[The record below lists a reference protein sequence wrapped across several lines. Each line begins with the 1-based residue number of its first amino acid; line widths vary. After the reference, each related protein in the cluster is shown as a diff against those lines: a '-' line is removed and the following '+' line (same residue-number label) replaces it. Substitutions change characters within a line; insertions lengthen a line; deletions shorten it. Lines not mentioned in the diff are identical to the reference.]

1 MRALLIGNLLL
12 PVLVMSPAAS
22 AEIFRCAD
30 PEGGI
35 VFQQTP
41 CPQPAATEPTE
52 APATESGPARV
63 PRQPAPVAQADEAAP
78 PDPEMVAACKKRY
91 RDEIDR
97 IDAELREGF
106 APEEREPYRER
117 LRALSQR
124 LSQCD
129 YASDDTTS
137 PGEGSQPAGGDL

>member
-1 MRALLIGNLLL
+1 MARIPVAGALLLLIA
-12 PVLVMSPAAS
+12 PVAS
-22 AEIFRCAD
+22 AEIFRCVD

-41 CPQPAATEPTE
+41 CPEPKPAE
-52 APATESGPARV
+52 A
-63 PRQPAPVAQADEAAP
+63 ADEPVGAAEREDP
-78 PDPEMVAACKKRY
+78 PESDTASDSLQRADPEMVAACKKRY

-97 IDAELREGF
+97 IDAEMRKGF
-106 APEEREPYRER
+106 APAEREPYRER
-117 LRALSQR
+117 LRALSQQ

-137 PGEGSQPAGGDL
+137 RGEGSQPVGGDL